1 MNFNNLYRNIINENN
16 DIFLKP
22 LRIVIINTSP
32 SEGVMLC
39 NLLKKSIKNYFKI
52 KVFTNKINGIAYMMR
67 KNTTLLITDKKITSL
82 ENYKIINYQNNNYC
96 NNDNNYKNKIIIV
109 NKDFIF
115 NNFGSFNII
124 LNNFQ
129 LKEKKKIINYNTS
142 QQLWKSIL
150 YRKVTNNKYENIVFV

>member
-32 SEGVMLC
+32 SECVMLC

-67 KNTTLLITDKKITSL
+67 KNITLLITDKKITSL